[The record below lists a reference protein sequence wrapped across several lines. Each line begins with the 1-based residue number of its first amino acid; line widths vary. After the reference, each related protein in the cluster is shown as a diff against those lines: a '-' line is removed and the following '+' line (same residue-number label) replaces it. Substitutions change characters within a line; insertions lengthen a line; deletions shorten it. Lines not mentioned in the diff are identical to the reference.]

1 MLTVPADRLPA
12 AIGDLDPGNR
22 ALLDLSLR
30 RGVSD
35 AEIGEL
41 LRKEPG
47 EVARGRDAVLE
58 LLADALDVGGHD
70 RRERVREA
78 VAGLPD
84 EAWAA
89 PAAAAPAPPPTA
101 PPLSEELEQLE
112 ESEEFEDDE
121 SEDEEAPSTP
131 PVVMQPPRDRERA
144 AASRVLDGEH
154 RFKPTAAPKRSR
166 RGAVLAMLGVVA
178 VIVALIFLLTGDDD
192 DSDSGGS
199 SGAPSAQNSEPA
211 GDTQKLAPVNGGR
224 GSGTVEVT
232 DEGATVTIRGLPDPK
247 NGVYGIWLYSSV
259 VSAEQ
264 LGTLPKGS
272 GELEARLPGDASDYR
287 FLDVSLEPEDG
298 NPNHS
303 GDSVLRAPL
312 GELLAE

>member
-1 MLTVPADRLPA
+1 MPADRLPS

-41 LRKEPG
+41 LRKEPV

-78 VAGLPD
+78 VAALPD

-89 PAAAAPAPPPTA
+89 PVPAAPASPPAPPPL
-101 PPLSEELEQLE
+101 PEEP
-112 ESEEFEDDE
+112 EDLD
-121 SEDEEAPSTP
+121 EDEEEEEEPP
-131 PVVMQPPRDRERA
+131 EGPVVMRPPQDREGA
-144 AASRVLDGEH
+144 AASRVFEDE
-154 RFKPTAAPKRSR
+154 FKPAPPPKRSR
-166 RGAVLAMLGVVA
+166 KGAVLAGLGILA
-178 VIVALIFLLTGDDD
+178 VIIALIVLLAGGDDEPD
-192 DSDSGGS
+192 GGDSGGS
-199 SGAPSAQNSEPA
+199 PSGQNGGPA
-211 GDTQKLAPVNGGR
+211 GDTQELNPVNGKR

-232 DEGATVTIRGLPDPK
+232 DEGATITVRGLPDPK
-247 NGVYGIWLYSSV
+247 GGVYGIWLYDNV

-264 LGTLPKGS
+264 LGTLPDGS
-272 GELEARLPGDASDYR
+272 GELEVRLPGDASDYR
-287 FLDVSLEPEDG
+287 FLDVSLEPQDG

-312 GELLAE
+312 DELLAE

>member
-1 MLTVPADRLPA
+1 MLTVQADRLPA

-41 LRKEPG
+41 LRKEPND
-47 EVARGRDAVLE
+47 VARGRDAVLE

-89 PAAAAPAPPPTA
+89 PTAAAPAPPSLP
-101 PPLSEELEQLE
+101 EEPEDLE
-112 ESEEFEDDE
+112 D
-121 SEDEEAPSTP
+121 EDEEEEEEPLGPATP
-131 PVVMQPPRDRERA
+131 PA
-144 AASRVLDGEH
+144 RVFENE
-154 RFKPTAAPKRSR
+154 FKPAPPPKRSR
-166 RGAVLAMLGVVA
+166 NGAVLAILGVVA
-178 VIVALIFLLTGDDD
+178 VIIALIFILAGGDDEPD
-192 DSDSGGS
+192 GGGGDGS
-199 SGAPSAQNSEPA
+199 PAAQNGGPA
-211 GDTQKLAPVNGGR
+211 GDTQDLAPVNGKR

-232 DEGATVTIRGLPDPK
+232 DDGATITIRGLPDPK
-247 NGVYGIWLYSSV
+247 GGVYGIWLYSNV
-259 VSAEQ
+259 VRAEQ
-264 LGTLPKGS
+264 LGTLPDGS
-272 GELEARLPGDASDYR
+272 GELDVRLPGDASEYR
-287 FLDVSLEPEDG
+287 FLDVSLEPDDG

-312 GELLAE
+312 GQLLAE

>member
-41 LRKEPG
+41 LRKEPN

-89 PAAAAPAPPPTA
+89 PAAAAAAPTLRFGRNRRIWTTRTREPPTRA
-101 PPLSEELEQLE
+101 
-112 ESEEFEDDE
+112 
-121 SEDEEAPSTP
+121 
-131 PVVMQPPRDRERA
+131 PVVMRTAAREERA
-144 AASRVLDGEH
+144 AASRVFEDE
-154 RFKPTAAPKRSR
+154 FEPAPPPKRSR
-166 RGAVLAMLGVVA
+166 RAAVLAILGVLA
-178 VIVALIFLLTGDDD
+178 VIIALIFILAGGDDE
-192 DSDSGGS
+192 SDSGGDGS
-199 SGAPSAQNSEPA
+199 PPAQNGGPA
-211 GDTQKLAPVNGGR
+211 GDTQELAPVNGKR

-232 DEGATVTIRGLPDPK
+232 DEGATITIRGLPDPK
-247 NGVYGIWLYSSV
+247 GGVYGVWLYSNV
-259 VSAEQ
+259 VRAEQ
-264 LGTLPKGS
+264 LGTLPDGS
-272 GELEARLPGDASDYR
+272 GELDVRLPGDASEYR
-287 FLDVSLEPEDG
+287 FLDVSLEPDDG

-303 GDSVLRAPL
+303 GDSVLRAPV